1 MFDLTLNN
9 SRKIDE
15 VFICSEISYYLMGC
29 FVEQVQARTI
39 RFLVF
44 LARIYMHEAD
54 QSSLVNAHLFLMTA
68 CSF

>member
-1 MFDLTLNN
+1 MMCLA
-9 SRKIDE
+9 
-15 VFICSEISYYLMGC
+15 
-29 FVEQVQARTI
+29 EQVQARTI

-44 LARIYMHEAD
+44 LARIYTHEAD